1 MYKGSG
7 GFPPGP
13 GGPGGPGGYPARSP
27 QPGGYPGG
35 GGGGGLPTRSPQ
47 PPTGGRGGGIPLQVG
62 KVQDRALQTSLIYEN
77 V

>member
-7 GFPPGP
+7 GYPPGP
-13 GGPGGPGGYPARSP
+13 GGPGGLPGRSP
-27 QPGGYPGG
+27 QPGGYPPGGPGG
-35 GGGGGLPTRSPQ
+35 GIPTRSPQ
-47 PPTGGRGGGIPLQVG
+47 APSSGGGGGIRLQVG